1 MGADRRGGA
10 DERDGRV
17 AERRDEVSQGRY
29 PQPFRARADGE
40 ARSSGGLR
48 GPHGHLQRPRRA
60 PRLDSEVRR
69 PRLRPHLPAQCR
81 PQSARV
87 DRRVRARRAPEDRA
101 LTMFSVIPL
110 TGMAEVAEGDDLVDL
125 IADAAVANGVEL
137 ADGDILVVTS
147 KIVSKA
153 EGRLVTALDRE
164 DAITAET
171 VRVVATKEHTGG
183 TTRIVQNRQGLVL
196 AAAGVDSSNAPHG
209 TVLLLPE
216 DPDASARALCAGL
229 RARGP
234 RVGVV
239 LSDTLGRPWRLG
251 QTDVAIGAA
260 GVRALDDLRG
270 GTDAH
275 GRTLEATIVAV
286 ADELAG
292 AAELV
297 KGKASGVPVAIV
309 RGLGH
314 LVGELDEPG
323 ASSIIRPLADDLF
336 SLGTEEAYAAGY
348 RDAAAGLP
356 AAPASAASA
365 ATGGSAS
372 A

>member
-1 MGADRRGGA
+1 M
-10 DERDGRV
+10 
-17 AERRDEVSQGRY
+17 Y
-29 PQPFRARADGE
+29 
-40 ARSSGGLR
+40 
-48 GPHGHLQRPRRA
+48 
-60 PRLDSEVRR
+60 
-69 PRLRPHLPAQCR
+69 
-81 PQSARV
+81 
-87 DRRVRARRAPEDRA
+87 
-101 LTMFSVIPL
+101 SVIPL
-110 TGMAEVAEGDDLVDL
+110 TGIGEVTEGASLVDL
-125 IADAAVANGVEL
+125 ITDAAAANGVDL

-153 EGRLVTALDRE
+153 EGRLVTAGDRE

-171 VRVVATKEHTGG
+171 VRVVATKQHAGG

-196 AAAGVDSSNAPHG
+196 AAAGVDSSNAPEG

-216 DPDASARALCAGL
+216 DPDASARTLCAGL
-229 RARGP
+229 RAGGP
-234 RVGVV
+234 KVGVI

-275 GRTLEATIVAV
+275 GRTLEATIIAV

-297 KGKASGVPVAIV
+297 KGKAAGVPVAIV

-336 SLGTEEAYAAGY
+336 ALGAEEAYRAGY

-356 AAPASAASA
+356 AASASASAASA
-365 ATGGSAS
+365 GGSAT